1 MALSQ
6 QDKKQVE
13 TIAIQEI
20 KNFLKASTVKQY
32 EQSIVDMLKKE
43 IKKGTLRGDINDIVI
58 KIMTE
63 FYYHLWSKKN
73 QWQTALKNVR

>member
-1 MALSQ
+1 MPLSQ

-13 TIAIQEI
+13 TIARQEI

>member
-13 TIAIQEI
+13 TIARQEI

-43 IKKGTLRGDINDIVI
+43 IKKGTLRGDINDIII

>member
-13 TIAIQEI
+13 TIVRQEI
-20 KNFLKASTVKQY
+20 KHFLKASTVKQY

>member
-13 TIAIQEI
+13 TIARQEI

-32 EQSIVDMLKKE
+32 EQSIVDMLKRE

>member
-1 MALSQ
+1 ME
-6 QDKKQVE
+6 K
-13 TIAIQEI
+13 
-20 KNFLKASTVKQY
+20 
-32 EQSIVDMLKKE
+32 SIVDMLKKE
-43 IKKGTLRGDINDIVI
+43 IKNGTLRGDINDIVV